1 MRIRPRHVTT
11 NFEHGDVCSGC
22 GEVTYCSAIHRFVA
36 AARSE
41 VVYHQLKVGVL
52 QFRRVICHVRA
63 SECLTSLR
71 YSSILGV
78 AEIGRRL

>member
-1 MRIRPRHVTT
+1 MRIRPRHVAT

-22 GEVTYCSAIHRFVA
+22 GEVTYCSAIHRIDEA
-36 AARSE
+36 AQSE
-41 VVYHQLKVGVL
+41 VVYHQLKAGVL
-52 QFRRVICHVRA
+52 QFRRVICYVRE